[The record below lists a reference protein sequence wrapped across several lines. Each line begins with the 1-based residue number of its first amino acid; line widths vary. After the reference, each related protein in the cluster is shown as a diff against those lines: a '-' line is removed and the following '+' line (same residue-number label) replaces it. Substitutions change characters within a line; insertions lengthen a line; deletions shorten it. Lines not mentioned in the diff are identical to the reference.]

1 MFRRSS
7 FVLFSETVADVPSLS
22 DRIVSQERLLELRAA
37 YRAAGKRVVSTNGV
51 FDLLHPGHIA
61 FLSQA
66 RALGDVLVVG
76 LNSDA
81 GVRRLKGAGRPLLSQ
96 DERALMLAALRPVD
110 HVTVFDEDTPTVWL
124 AALQPD
130 VHCKAADYSAEAL
143 PEAEVVRRAGGEI
156 CILPLRAG
164 ISTSQLVERILLA
177 TRQEEPAAATTMAA
191 EGYVLAELLRGSN
204 VLRQTAYRLS
214 REVVLVAE
222 RLAAI
227 LAAGGKV
234 LLCGNGGSA
243 ADAQHIAAE
252 LVVRFRRH
260 RLALPALALT
270 TDTSILTAAGNDYG
284 FEHIFARQ
292 VEAWGR
298 PGDALIAISTSGRS
312 ANVLAAVAVA
322 RRLGLFVIGLT
333 GSSPSPLREQADVA
347 LAVPAA
353 ETALIQQAHT
363 AVLHL
368 ICDLVE
374 QRFAAAE
381 ALA

>member
-1 MFRRSS
+1 MD
-7 FVLFSETVADVPSLS
+7 TS
-22 DRIVSQERLLELRAA
+22 DRIVSQARLLELRAA

-81 GVRRLKGAGRPLLSQ
+81 GVRRLKGAGRPLLGQ

-110 HVTVFDEDTPTVWL
+110 HVTVFEEDTPTAWL
-124 AALQPD
+124 AELQPD
-130 VHCKAADYSAEAL
+130 IHCKAADYSADAL
-143 PEAEVVRRAGGEI
+143 PEAEVVRRAGGEVR
-156 CILPLRAG
+156 ILPLRAG

-177 TRQEEPAAATTMAA
+177 TRQEEPSAAMTVAA

-214 REVVLVAE
+214 RAIVLVAE

-322 RRLGLFVIGLT
+322 RRLGLFVIGLS
-333 GSSPSPLREQADVA
+333 GSRPSPLHEQADVV

-363 AVLHL
+363 AILHL
-368 ICDLVE
+368 VCDLVE
-374 QRFAAAE
+374 QRFATTE
-381 ALA
+381 IPP

>member
-1 MFRRSS
+1 MN
-7 FVLFSETVADVPSLS
+7 AWA
-22 DRIVSQERLLELRAA
+22 DRIVSQARLLELRAA

-61 FLSQA
+61 FLTAA

-76 LNSDA
+76 LNGDA

-110 HVTVFDEDTPTVWL
+110 HVTVFDEDTPTAWL

-130 VHCKAADYSAEAL
+130 IHCKAADYSAEAL
-143 PEAEVVRRAGGEI
+143 PEAEVVRRGGGEI
-156 CILPLRAG
+156 RILPLREG
-164 ISTSQLVERILLA
+164 ISTSQLVERILLS
-177 TRQEEPAAATTMAA
+177 TRQEEATAGGTATLS

-214 REVVLVAE
+214 REIVAAAECLVATL
-222 RLAAI
+222 RR
-227 LAAGGKV
+227 GGKV

-298 PGDALIAISTSGRS
+298 PGDVLVAISTSGRS
-312 ANVLAAVAVA
+312 ANVLRAVATA
-322 RRLGLFVIGLT
+322 HSLGLFVIGLT
-333 GSSPSPLREQADVA
+333 GGSSAPLHAQADLV

-363 AVLHL
+363 AILHL
-368 ICDLVE
+368 LCDLVE
-374 QRFAAAE
+374 QQFLVAE
-381 ALA
+381 AR

>member
-1 MFRRSS
+1 
-7 FVLFSETVADVPSLS
+7 
-22 DRIVSQERLLELRAA
+22 
-37 YRAAGKRVVSTNGV
+37 
-51 FDLLHPGHIA
+51 
-61 FLSQA
+61 
-66 RALGDVLVVG
+66 
-76 LNSDA
+76 
-81 GVRRLKGAGRPLLSQ
+81 
-96 DERALMLAALRPVD
+96 MLA
-110 HVTVFDEDTPTVWL
+110 
-124 AALQPD
+124 
-130 VHCKAADYSAEAL
+130 
-143 PEAEVVRRAGGEI
+143 G
-156 CILPLRAG
+156 
-164 ISTSQLVERILLA
+164 
-177 TRQEEPAAATTMAA
+177 
-191 EGYVLAELLRGSN
+191 LLRGSN

-214 REVVLVAE
+214 REVVHVAE

-227 LAAGGKV
+227 LADGGKV

-312 ANVLAAVAVA
+312 ANILAAAATA
-322 RRLGLFVIGLT
+322 RRLGLFVVGLT
-333 GSSPSPLREQADVA
+333 GSGPSPLHERADVV

-363 AVLHL
+363 AILHL
-368 ICDLVE
+368 VCDLVE
-374 QRFAAAE
+374 QRFAATE
-381 ALA
+381 APV

>member
-1 MFRRSS
+1 MD
-7 FVLFSETVADVPSLS
+7 AWA
-22 DRIVSQERLLELRAA
+22 DRIVSQTRLLELRAA

-61 FLSQA
+61 FLTEA

-96 DERALMLAALRPVD
+96 SERALMLAALRPVD
-110 HVTVFDEDTPTVWL
+110 HVTIFEEDTPAAWL

-130 VHCKAADYSAEAL
+130 IHCKAADYSADAL
-143 PEAEVVRRAGGEI
+143 PEAEAVRRGGGEI
-156 CILPLRAG
+156 RILPLREG
-164 ISTSQLVERILLA
+164 ISTSHLVERILLA
-177 TRQEEPAAATTMAA
+177 TRQEEPTTGATTRRSADHVM
-191 EGYVLAELLRGSN
+191 AELLRGSN

-214 REVVLVAE
+214 REIAAAAECLVTTL
-222 RLAAI
+222 RN
-227 LAAGGKV
+227 GGKV

-298 PGDALIAISTSGRS
+298 PGDVLVAISTSGRS
-312 ANVLAAVAVA
+312 ANVLRAVTTAHS
-322 RRLGLFVIGLT
+322 LGLVVIGLT
-333 GSSPSPLREQADVA
+333 GGQAAPLHTQADLV
-347 LAVPAA
+347 LAVPAV
-353 ETALIQQAHT
+353 ETALIQQAHI
-363 AVLHL
+363 AILHL
-368 ICDLVE
+368 LCDLVE
-374 QRFAAAE
+374 HHFLTAE
-381 ALA
+381 VP